1 MPRWLPDEEDVRPDF
16 RIESFAEVPGIVFD
30 GLAKNTLRQQAV

>member
-16 RIESFAEVPGIVFD
+16 RIESFAEVPGIVFG